1 MIKEEQGHQDEELLG
16 KAYDAQLMRR
26 LLRYLVPYR
35 WWVVVSLLLLF
46 LTTGMQLLG
55 PYITKVA
62 IDTHIAAHDLHGLNL
77 AVLAYLVTVL
87 IGFLS
92 QYAQSYTMQYTG
104 QRAMHDLRTQ
114 LFTHVQRQD
123 LAFFDRNPVGRL
135 MTRVINDVETLN
147 ELFGSGMVAL
157 LGDLLTL
164 IGVAAAMLVLDW
176 RLAVISFA
184 TFPFILPATAA
195 YRKRAR
201 ENYRDSRRILARMNA
216 FLQENIS
223 GMATIQAFGQ
233 EARHFRRFKEIN
245 AQHRDAL
252 LQSIQYNAIFFP
264 SIELFSAITVGIVLW
279 AGGAMIL
286 DERVLPGVIIAFVQ
300 YVNRLFTPIRDLA
313 EKYNILQAAM
323 ASSERV
329 FKLLDTQESLAE
341 PATPTHP
348 LRLRGEIEFS
358 DVWLSYAAG
367 EPVLKG
373 ISLRVA
379 PGEKVAL
386 VGATGAGKTSI
397 ISALCRFYDVQRG
410 SVCIDGIDVREWDK
424 RTLRRHLGLVLQD
437 VFLFSGD
444 IARNISLGDPAI
456 SEAQMVEAVR
466 RVHAQGFINR
476 LPGGLRAV
484 MEERGSTLSQGER
497 QLLSFARAL
506 AFDRPI
512 LIMDEATSS
521 VDTATELLIQDALR
535 ALLIGRTALII
546 AHRLSTIQFVDRIIV
561 LHKGRI
567 REEGTHQELLAYGGL
582 YSRLYEL
589 QYQPLA

>member
-1 MIKEEQGHQDEELLG
+1 MKEAQGHQDDELLG
-16 KAYDAQLMRR
+16 KAYDARLIRR
-26 LLRYLVPYR
+26 LLRYIAPYR
-35 WWVVVSLLLLF
+35 WWVAASLLLLF
-46 LTTGMQLLG
+46 LTTAMQLLG
-55 PYITKVA
+55 PYITKIA
-62 IDTHIAAHDLHGLNL
+62 IDTHIAARDLHGLNL
-77 AVLAYLVTVL
+77 AVLAYLITVL
-87 IGFLS
+87 VGFIS
-92 QYAQSYTMQYTG
+92 QYAQSYTVQYTG
-104 QRAMHDLRTQ
+104 QRAMHDLRVQ
-114 LFTHVQRQD
+114 IFTHVQRQD

-147 ELFGSGMVAL
+147 ELFGSGVVAL

-164 IGVAAAMLVLDW
+164 VGVAAAMLALDW
-176 RLAVISFA
+176 RLALISFA
-184 TFPFILPATAA
+184 TFPLMLPATAA
-195 YRKRAR
+195 YRRRAR
-201 ENYRDSRRILARMNA
+201 DNYRDSRRILARMNA
-216 FLQENIS
+216 YLQENIS

-233 EARHFRRFKEIN
+233 EARHLRRFKEIN
-245 AQHRDAL
+245 TQHRDVL
-252 LQSIQYNAIFFP
+252 IKSIQYNAIFFP
-264 SIELFSAITVGIVLW
+264 TIELFSAITVGLLLW
-279 AGGAMIL
+279 VGGAMIL

-300 YVNRLFTPIRDLA
+300 YVNRLFAPIRDLA

-329 FKLLDTQESLAE
+329 FKLLDTEESLAE
-341 PATPTHP
+341 PAAPIR
-348 LRLRGEIEFS
+348 LVRLRGEIEFR
-358 DVWLSYAAG
+358 DVWLSYTAG

-373 ISLRVA
+373 ISFKVA
-379 PGEKVAL
+379 PGEKVAI

-410 SVCIDGIDVREWDK
+410 SVCVDGVDVREWDK
-424 RTLRRHLGLVLQD
+424 RALRRQIGLVLQD

-444 IARNISLGDPAI
+444 IARNISLGDRAVSDAHMI
-456 SEAQMVEAVR
+456 EAAR
-466 RVHAQGFINR
+466 RVHAEDFIDR
-476 LPGGLRAV
+476 LPGGFRAV
-484 MEERGSTLSQGER
+484 VEERGSTLSQGER

-521 VDTATELLIQDALR
+521 VDTATESLIQDALR
-535 ALLIGRTALII
+535 TLLLGRTALII

-567 REEGTHQELLAYGGL
+567 REEGTHQELLASGGL

>member
-1 MIKEEQGHQDEELLG
+1 
-16 KAYDAQLMRR
+16 
-26 LLRYLVPYR
+26 
-35 WWVVVSLLLLF
+35 
-46 LTTGMQLLG
+46 
-55 PYITKVA
+55 
-62 IDTHIAAHDLHGLNL
+62 
-77 AVLAYLVTVL
+77 
-87 IGFLS
+87 
-92 QYAQSYTMQYTG
+92 
-104 QRAMHDLRTQ
+104 
-114 LFTHVQRQD
+114 
-123 LAFFDRNPVGRL
+123 
-135 MTRVINDVETLN
+135 
-147 ELFGSGMVAL
+147 
-157 LGDLLTL
+157 
-164 IGVAAAMLVLDW
+164 
-176 RLAVISFA
+176 
-184 TFPFILPATAA
+184 
-195 YRKRAR
+195 
-201 ENYRDSRRILARMNA
+201 MNA
-216 FLQENIS
+216 YLQENIS

-233 EARHFRRFKEIN
+233 EARHFNRFKEIN
-245 AQHRDAL
+245 TQHRDVL
-252 LQSIQYNAIFFP
+252 LKSIQYNAVFFP
-264 SIELFSAITVGIVLW
+264 SIELLSAITVGFVLW

-286 DERVLPGVIIAFVQ
+286 DGRVLPGVIIAFTQ
-300 YVNRLFTPIRDLA
+300 YVHRLFGPIRDLA

-329 FKLLDTQESLAE
+329 FKLLDTQESLAG

-348 LRLRGEIEFS
+348 LRLRGEIEFR

-397 ISALCRFYDVQRG
+397 ISALCRFYDVQSG
-410 SVCIDGIDVREWDK
+410 SVRIDGIDVREWDK

-456 SEAQMVEAVR
+456 SDAQMVEAVR
-466 RVHAQGFINR
+466 RVHAQGFIDR

-484 MEERGSTLSQGER
+484 VEERGSTLSQGER

-521 VDTATELLIQDALR
+521 VDTATELLIQDALKE
-535 ALLIGRTALII
+535 LLLGRTALII

-567 REEGTHQELLAYGGL
+567 REEGTHQELLAHGGI